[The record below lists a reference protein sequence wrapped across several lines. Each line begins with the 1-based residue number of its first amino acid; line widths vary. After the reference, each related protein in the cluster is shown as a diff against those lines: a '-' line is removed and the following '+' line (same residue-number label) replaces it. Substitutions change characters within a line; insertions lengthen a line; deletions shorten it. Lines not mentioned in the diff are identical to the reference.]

1 MSTKIVLGLRI
12 AECGLRIRSLAGRVA
27 DRAKGLTRN
36 PQSAIRSLVGGQM
49 ATPAQS
55 HCIFCDIIKGA
66 AEVSVCYEDTESI
79 AFMDIQPVN
88 AGHVLV
94 VSRQHFESFL
104 DLPKSLGAHLFEVAM
119 QLAPAIRKVSGA
131 DGMNVIVSSGA
142 AAGQDVYH
150 FHIHL
155 IPRRQGDGFDVRLP
169 FAESEMPDRTVLDM
183 MAARIIGALRDPTRT
198 RGAAREAAAVP

>member
-1 MSTKIVLGLRI
+1 MST
-12 AECGLRIRSLAGRVA
+12 
-27 DRAKGLTRN
+27 
-36 PQSAIRSLVGGQM
+36 
-49 ATPAQS
+49 PAVT

-104 DLPKSLGAHLFEVAM
+104 DLPKSLGTHLFEVAM

-169 FAESEMPDRTVLDM
+169 FAESEVPDRTVLDM
-183 MAARIIGALRDPTRT
+183 MAARIIGALRDPTRVRPT
-198 RGAAREAAAVP
+198 PRQAAAVP

>member
-1 MSTKIVLGLRI
+1 
-12 AECGLRIRSLAGRVA
+12 
-27 DRAKGLTRN
+27 
-36 PQSAIRSLVGGQM
+36 M
-49 ATPAQS
+49 ATRS
-55 HCIFCDIIKGA
+55 VHCIFCDIIHGA
-66 AEVSVCYEDTESI
+66 AEVSVCYEDADAI

-94 VSRQHFESFL
+94 VSRQHVESFL
-104 DLPKSLGAHLFEVAM
+104 DLPKSLGTHLFDVAM

-150 FHIHL
+150 FHVHL

-183 MAARIIGALRDPTRT
+183 MAARIIAALRDPART
-198 RGAAREAAAVP
+198 RSTPRQTAGIA

>member
-1 MSTKIVLGLRI
+1 
-12 AECGLRIRSLAGRVA
+12 
-27 DRAKGLTRN
+27 
-36 PQSAIRSLVGGQM
+36 M
-49 ATPAQS
+49 ATPALS

-88 AGHVLV
+88 PGHVLV
-94 VSRQHFESFL
+94 VSRQHFESFH
-104 DLPKSLGAHLFEVAM
+104 DLPKHLGTHLFEVAM

-131 DGMNVIVSSGA
+131 EGMNVIVSSGA

-155 IPRRQGDGFDVRLP
+155 IPRRMGDGFDVRLP
-169 FAESEMPDRTVLDM
+169 FAESDMPDRTVLDM
-183 MAARIIGALRDPTRT
+183 MAARIIGALRDPTR
-198 RGAAREAAAVP
+198 ARATARQAAAVP